1 MNRRQFL
8 SVAAA
13 SAFLAQAQQSRQPNI
28 VWIMADDMGYA
39 DLGCYGQKHIQTPK
53 IDKLAKEG
61 LRFTDAYSGCTVC
74 APSRSVLMTGKHMGH
89 TSIRSN
95 PGGVPLLKED
105 LTVATMLKRAGYT
118 CGCFGKW
125 GLGDINT
132 DGVPSLHGFDTFYGF
147 YHQVPAHFHYPG
159 YLYSGT
165 QIVSFLENLKNKK
178 QIYANDMIAEQAL
191 AFIDHNAKKP
201 FFLSVPFTVPHLNL
215 AVPKEEIDK
224 YHETTPEDRTYVDK
238 NRHYADQPYP
248 RAAYAGMITR
258 LDSYVGKIM
267 ASLNEKGLDNDT
279 IVFFTSD
286 NGSATALWNDG
297 NYFESTG
304 GLRGH
309 KQNMYEGGIRVPMIA
324 RWPGKIAA
332 GTVNKMP
339 WMFEDF
345 FPTALDIAG
354 APPVTGLDG
363 RSILPT
369 LLGKKQQQAEFLYWE
384 LPTYSAKTG
393 TFPDE
398 KPMMAV
404 RMGSWKA
411 VRPKA
416 DAELELYNLAGDP
429 YETTDMAKQMPE
441 VMAKIEAYLKTAR
454 TPPRPQKNP
463 INPLIAN

>member
-8 SVAAA
+8 SAAVASAAA
-13 SAFLAQAQQSRQPNI
+13 VRAQQKRQPNI

-39 DLGCYGQKHIQTPK
+39 DLGCYGQKHIKTPN
-53 IDKLAKEG
+53 IDKVAKEG
-61 LRFTDAYSGCTVC
+61 LRFTDAYAGCTVC

-105 LTVATMLKRAGYT
+105 VTVATMLKKAGYT

-132 DGVPSLHGFDTFYGF
+132 EGVPALHGFDKFYGF
-147 YHQVPAHFHYPG
+147 YHQVHAHSQYPSH
-159 YLYSGT
+159 LYEDGEV
-165 QIVSFLENLKNKK
+165 VSFLPNSSLGRGV
-178 QIYANDMIAEQAL
+178 YANDEISVKAVN
-191 AFIDHNAKKP
+191 FVKNNASKP
-201 FFLSVPFTVPHLNL
+201 FFLYVPFTVPHLEL
-215 AVPKEEIDK
+215 DVPNEEIKK
-224 YHETTPEDRTYVDK
+224 YHEIIPEISAYKDPRRHYVD
-238 NRHYADQPYP
+238 QSYP
-248 RAAYAGMITR
+248 RAAYAGMISR

-267 ASLNEKGLDNDT
+267 AAIAKNNLDNDT
-279 IVFFTSD
+279 IVFITSD

-309 KQNMYEGGIRVPMIA
+309 KQNMYEGGIRVPMIV

-332 GTVNKMP
+332 ATVNKMP
-339 WMFEDF
+339 WMFADF
-345 FPTALDIAG
+345 FPTALELAG
-354 APPVTGLDG
+354 AAAVPGIDGL
-363 RSILPT
+363 SILPT
-369 LLGKKQQQAEFLYWE
+369 LLGNKQEQAEFLYWE
-384 LPTYSAKTG
+384 LPTYSAASG

-404 RMGSWKA
+404 RMGNWKA

-416 DAELELYNLAGDP
+416 DAPLELYNLAADP
-429 YETTDMAKQMPE
+429 YESTNIAQKMPN
-441 VMAKIEAYLKTAR
+441 VMAKIEEYLKTAR
-454 TPPRPQKNP
+454 TNPRPQRNP
-463 INPLIAN
+463 VNVLISH